1 MRKYRLISKKGEGTF
16 AEVIKAQ
23 NIKTGTL
30 HAIKCMKTCYKSADQ
45 VSSLREIQAIK
56 RLSPHPNVVKLEEVL
71 FDPPSGRLALVFEL
85 MEANLYELM
94 KDRSENELFSKDAVK
109 SFMRQIFTAL
119 DHMHG
124 KGVFHRDIK
133 PENILVDKSGRR
145 LKLADFG
152 SCRGI
157 NGTPPFTEYISTRW
171 YRPPECLLTC
181 GMYGPEMD
189 VWGAGCILFEL
200 TTLYPLFPGTN
211 ESDQISRIHRV
222 LGTPKKAVIA
232 KLKLHA
238 STHVNFHFPQQ
249 EGLGLKKLLPDAES
263 NCLDLLTQTL
273 HYDKS
278 DRITSKKAMKH
289 SYFVGDIQS
298 GISSSKPSIGSKGKG
313 RGKQLRK
320 NHHVHPSPTQ
330 SSTLPPVLAT
340 KHAPKTV
347 ARTERVHPDVDEND
361 EPPVPKARSMV
372 SILLARSN
380 KKDFIQDSKDR
391 NKTFYHK
398 GKSNKPSGKKK
409 EARQASTNLPKIV
422 PPPLPAPN
430 NTSKS
435 SSFKKY
441 TRRQPKQYKNIQSSG
456 YGVSVS
462 TTKQTQ
468 APEALPS
475 LAKTGNR
482 GFETTTK
489 KTKPQK
495 HQPLPVQSSSGKL
508 GRGFR

>member
-23 NIKTGTL
+23 NTKTGTL

-56 RLSPHPNVVKLEEVL
+56 RLSPHPNIVKLDEVL

-85 MEANLYELM
+85 MEGNLYELM
-94 KDRSENELFSKDAVK
+94 KDRGDNELFSKEQVK
-109 SFMRQIFTAL
+109 SFMRQVFTAL
-119 DHMHG
+119 AHMHG
-124 KGVFHRDIK
+124 KGVFHRDVK

-171 YRPPECLLTC
+171 YRQPECLLTC

-211 ESDQISRIHRV
+211 EADQISRIHRV
-222 LGTPKKAVIA
+222 LGTPTKAVIA
-232 KLKLHA
+232 TLKVHA
-238 STHVNFHFPQQ
+238 STHANFHFPRQV
-249 EGLGLKKLLPDAES
+249 GIGLKKLLPDAEPT
-263 NCLDLLTQTL
+263 CLDLLTQTL
-273 HYDKS
+273 SYDKS
-278 DRITSKKAMKH
+278 DRITSKKVMQH

-298 GISSSKPSIGSKGKG
+298 GISSNSKPSVGSKGRG
-313 RGKQLRK
+313 RGKLLRK
-320 NHHVHPSPTQ
+320 HHHVHPTP
-330 SSTLPPVLAT
+330 STLPPVVST
-340 KHAPKTV
+340 KHAPSKAVVT
-347 ARTERVHPDVDEND
+347 AERDDPDADEND
-361 EPPVPKARSMV
+361 EPAVPKTRSMV

-380 KKDFIQDSKDR
+380 KKDFVQDSKDR
-391 NKTFYHK
+391 NKTFYRK
-398 GKSNKPSGKKK
+398 GKSKKPSGTKDT
-409 EARQASTNLPKIV
+409 RQASSKLPNIAQ
-422 PPPLPAPN
+422 PSLPDPKT
-430 NTSKS
+430 TSKS

-441 TRRQPKQYKNIQSSG
+441 TRRQPKQYNSIRSSG
-456 YGVSVS
+456 YGASSS
-462 TTKQTQ
+462 TTTHP
-468 APEALPS
+468 PETLPS
-475 LAKTGNR
+475 LANTGDR
-482 GFETTTK
+482 GFMATTK
-489 KTKPQK
+489 KKKKTRK
-495 HQPLPVQSSSGKL
+495 QPSSGRL

>member
-23 NIKTGTL
+23 NIKTGSL
-30 HAIKCMKTCYKSADQ
+30 HAIKCMKTCYKTADQ

-85 MEANLYELM
+85 MEGNLYELM

-119 DHMHG
+119 DHMHS

-133 PENILVDKSGRR
+133 PENILVDKSGMR

-211 ESDQISRIHRV
+211 EADQISRIHRV

-232 KLKLHA
+232 KLKMHA
-238 STHVNFHFPQQ
+238 SAHVNFHFPRQA
-249 EGLGLKKLLPDAES
+249 GIGLKKLLPDAES
-263 NCLDLLTQTL
+263 KCLDLLTQTL
-273 HYDKS
+273 YYDKS

-298 GISSSKPSIGSKGKG
+298 GLSSSKSSIGSKE
-313 RGKQLRK
+313 RGKLLRK
-320 NHHVHPSPTQ
+320 HHHVHSTPST
-330 SSTLPPVLAT
+330 TLPPVVAT
-340 KHAPKTV
+340 KHASKAI
-347 ARTERVHPDVDEND
+347 ARTERDDRDVDEN
-361 EPPVPKARSMV
+361 EGPAVPKTRSMV
-372 SILLARSN
+372 SILLARSS
-380 KKDFIQDSKDR
+380 KKDFIQDLKDR
-391 NKTFYHK
+391 NKTFYRK
-398 GKSNKPSGKKK
+398 GKSNKPSGKK
-409 EARQASTNLPKIV
+409 ETRQASTTNLPKIV
-422 PPPLPAPN
+422 PPPLPEAKT
-430 NTSKS
+430 TSKS
-435 SSFKKY
+435 SSVRRY
-441 TRRQPKQYKNIQSSG
+441 TRRQPKHLQNIQSSG
-456 YGVSVS
+456 YGVSS
-462 TTKQTQ
+462 SATTH
-468 APEALPS
+468 APETLPS
-475 LAKTGNR
+475 LSNTGDR
-482 GFETTTK
+482 GFMNTK
-489 KTKPQK
+489 KKRKPRK
-495 HQPLPVQSSSGKL
+495 LPPSLPQPSSGRF